1 MYRVFPSSRYK
12 KSLKRI
18 SRHKDFNVKKLDEIV
33 SLLKEGG
40 HLDVRHSD
48 HELKGEFVGIR
59 ECHIQND
66 ILLMYRKEEDTLILL
81 LIDIGT
87 HSSLFR

>member
-18 SRHKDFNVKKLDEIV
+18 SQHKDFNIERLKGVI
-33 SLLKEGG
+33 SLLKNDE
-40 HLDVRHSD
+40 HLESQYRD
-48 HELKGEFVGIR
+48 HELKGEFAGIR

-66 ILLMYRKEEDTLILL
+66 ILLMYRKEKDVLVLILV
-81 LIDIGT
+81 DIGT
-87 HSSLFR
+87 HSSLF